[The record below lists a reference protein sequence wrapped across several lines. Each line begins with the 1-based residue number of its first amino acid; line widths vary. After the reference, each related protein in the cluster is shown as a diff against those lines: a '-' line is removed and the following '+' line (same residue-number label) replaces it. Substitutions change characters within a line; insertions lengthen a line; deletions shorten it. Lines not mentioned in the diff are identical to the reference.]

1 MSGQVYVVDN
11 MHVIAATEKLARF
24 KIQKNLQIQID
35 SDVSTSE
42 CSTLTA
48 TSREDEPP
56 TPTSCRHEDDA
67 MGGDEEPTCEKKK
80 RRRRTAAQI
89 DRKYVCTYAGCKKAY
104 GSEGSLTQHMRL
116 KHRSLTLSH
125 RDRVVSTFYAP
136 NGNNIAIRPAI
147 NFVMDMSAYSP
158 PTQPFLGNESDLPPF
173 GLEKLRLRSNSMPSD
188 GYNNQ
193 QMHTDTPRWLRKKT
207 TPQSAR
213 AHKIKTTTPR
223 QTAKGK
229 IKRSLSSPCGTSL
242 HTPDPSTLLPSCDPT
257 SINVDDLKLSYLP
270 TTIPQPQDPYPYGKE
285 LTILNSLDWDGVKEE
300 QRNADMTGVLQALVE
315 QEPVIHTEESFS
327 TPTSPPLYAEFP
339 MDDEDTDM
347 LSNQYDNDVY
357 YKQPSPVTA
366 TPPPPPSTL
375 PAPMAAINP
384 WEQAAIDMEM
394 ATFPFDSFNR
404 QASFFARD
412 GNPAAVEPSATFY
425 M

>member
-147 NFVMDMSAYSP
+147 NFVMDMSAYSFHP
-158 PTQPFLGNESDLPPF
+158 ENVIQLDNVADLPPF

-229 IKRSLSSPCGTSL
+229 IK
-242 HTPDPSTLLPSCDPT
+242 